1 MPRRKRGSS
10 GYAGAAAYDRVRS
23 QVAGGRVRNVHGTPF
38 ALAVPGL
45 LAQQFG
51 EHLIWG
57 SAFRQTMSMT
67 EMRAGDVVG
76 ALERFAYTPRDRFLT
91 YVKMCQAGHQRPRVK
106 FVDLGFKLSDGDH
119 LPVHPEPQ
127 VYFFRS
133 FARLGRGRH
142 FCSPVVTVVA
152 TPDSRARTSNITAKS
167 SFSQPMARAAVRNSL
182 LTAVVGTPTLSF
194 RPNFL
199 ARFSSFCILFPLE
212 PASSALCNT
221 IRPPFRILRDS

>member
-10 GYAGAAAYDRVRS
+10 GYAGAAAYDGVRS
-23 QVAGGRVRNVHGTPF
+23 QFAGGGVRNVHGTPF

-67 EMRAGDVVG
+67 AMRTGDVVG
-76 ALERFAYTPRDRFLT
+76 SLKRFTYAHRNCFLP
-91 YVKMCQAGHQRPRVK
+91 YVKMRQAGHQCSRVK
-106 FVDLGFKLSDGDH
+106 FVDLAFKLSDGNH
-119 LPVHPEPQ
+119 LTVHPEPQ
-127 VYFFRS
+127 LDFFRS

-167 SFSQPMARAAVRNSL
+167 SFSLPMARAAVRNSL
-182 LTAVVGTPTLSF
+182 LTAVLGHRTF
-194 RPNFL
+194 
-199 ARFSSFCILFPLE
+199 AIE
-212 PASSALCNT
+212 PHYH
-221 IRPPFRILRDS
+221 PH